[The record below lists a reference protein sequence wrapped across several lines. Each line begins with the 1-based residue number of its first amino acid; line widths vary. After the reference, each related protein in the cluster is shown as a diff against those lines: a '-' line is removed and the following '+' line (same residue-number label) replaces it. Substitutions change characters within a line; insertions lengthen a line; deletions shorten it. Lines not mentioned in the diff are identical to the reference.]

1 MLCVEPGLAK
11 VRKTYGLPDSR
22 ARTHENKSCLTRA
35 RSEKATL
42 SRTDGHSPYHPKM
55 SICALCKR
63 STYSHFLPARLI
75 AYAHYTTKYTKSLDE
90 ICCRVFFH
98 NMKIYQI
105 QRKQIGMIT
114 KHIKANYPSRTAH
127 PSRCADP
134 DTPSQEA
141 GVLLHG
147 SGKLSF
153 FPHIRR
159 HHFP

>member
-1 MLCVEPGLAK
+1 MLDPC
-11 VRKTYGLPDSR
+11 
-22 ARTHENKSCLTRA
+22 
-35 RSEKATL
+35 RSEKAAL

-55 SICALCKR
+55 GICALCKH
-63 STYSHFLPARLI
+63 STDSHFLLARLI
-75 AYAHYTTKYTKSLDE
+75 AYAHYTTKYTKNLDE

-105 QRKQIGMIT
+105 QRKQIGMMI
-114 KHIKANYPSRTAH
+114 KLIKADYLSNIVNPT
-127 PSRCADP
+127 RCADP

-141 GVLLHG
+141 DASHRG